1 VRRTPRPR
9 RHPRAL
15 VEEAARGDELP
26 PTCMTGSTSRRVPC
40 ARRVEHAVDVEQPL
54 RPLVLAGASAEP
66 GCPQLRLKKAKTRAP
81 GGVRPTRGGPSDGGG
96 AWSSLSGRCRPMGW
110 VGLQCPRI
118 SRRLAVGDVSVRRW
132 RRYGRDRLY
141 VTDAGGRS
149 LGWHDLVTGE
159 THVAVADAATD
170 VAAAVS
176 EWRAA
181 GGMASVTVAESEPA
195 RRDPVPV
202 PPFRDLV
209 DNQPGELARARAV
222 ALRQAAP
229 VRTFAER
236 LLGLRTEERAWR
248 IGAAGE
254 VRVAGDLAQLRR
266 RRFPVVCASRR
277 PGRRSGVRHRPR
289 RHRPGRRLHP

>member
-1 VRRTPRPR
+1 
-9 RHPRAL
+9 
-15 VEEAARGDELP
+15 
-26 PTCMTGSTSRRVPC
+26 
-40 ARRVEHAVDVEQPL
+40 
-54 RPLVLAGASAEP
+54 
-66 GCPQLRLKKAKTRAP
+66 
-81 GGVRPTRGGPSDGGG
+81 
-96 AWSSLSGRCRPMGW
+96 
-110 VGLQCPRI
+110 
-118 SRRLAVGDVSVRRW
+118 
-132 RRYGRDRLY
+132 LY

-202 PPFRDLV
+202 PPLRDLV

-266 RRFPVVCASRR
+266 RDSRWCVLHAVQVGDRGCDIDHVVIGPGGVFTLNAKNHPGATVWLGGDTLMVNGARRCYVRTSRFEARRAARLLGAAVRR
-277 PGRRSGVRHRPR
+277 PVKVTGVVVLVGADRFTVRQPPDDVQVLTR
-289 RHRPGRRLHP
+289 RHLVRWLGGLPRT